1 MNLIRQQRA
10 GKRGCRVELR
20 QSYLHRRDRS
30 FYPGITLHQ
39 LSNTSDDGRG
49 TCKSV
54 FMFRRVVRFD
64 FLSLVPS
71 TRFSTVIHRAIVVVT
86 KLIQSI
92 TLHSK
97 YSWLKEVT
105 LERYSSVTLEEN
117 LWMSNLK
124 ELKMMINRWQTI
136 DWTRGGQN
144 GECQVQLWQN
154 WRTMSLILR
163 AWLNDWVCVWMNQ
176 KSGIAHNCTAS
187 CWRAQLSTNR
197 GALRTFLPLVIPQ
210 WASAHLTVHQRSR
223 FYKLHSGLV
232 TITRQHSVSWK
243 ISVTGVVSKR

>member
-1 MNLIRQQRA
+1 
-10 GKRGCRVELR
+10 
-20 QSYLHRRDRS
+20 
-30 FYPGITLHQ
+30 
-39 LSNTSDDGRG
+39 
-49 TCKSV
+49 
-54 FMFRRVVRFD
+54 MFRRVVRFD
-64 FLSLVPS
+64 CLGLVPS

-105 LERYSSVTLEEN
+105 LKRYSSVTLEEN

-136 DWTRGGQN
+136 DWARGGQN

-163 AWLNDWVCVWMNQ
+163 AWLNDWVCVNEAEKW
-176 KSGIAHNCTAS
+176 NC
-187 CWRAQLSTNR
+187 AQLHSIVLKSTIEHKSRSTSHIPAPGNPSM
-197 GALRTFLPLVIPQ
+197 GLCPLNCPPE
-210 WASAHLTVHQRSR
+210 
-223 FYKLHSGLV
+223 
-232 TITRQHSVSWK
+232 VSLL
-243 ISVTGVVSKR
+243 